1 MPTRLE
7 LLKRLGGREP
17 PQSRRHSVQT
27 STVGVRPDH
36 RQLDDDLCPR
46 SIQKVECVAKERLA
60 PCGLIGDDVGAAT
73 PLRSAR
79 SAWVRPEA
87 MRLAL
92 KRDPKSS
99 A

>member
-46 SIQKVECVAKERLA
+46 SIQKVERVAEERPA
-60 PCGLIGDDVGAAT
+60 PSGLIGGDVGAAT

-92 KRDPKSS
+92 ERDPKSS

>member
-46 SIQKVECVAKERLA
+46 SIQKVERVAEERLA
-60 PCGLIGDDVGAAT
+60 PSGLIGDDVGAGHAAAFGKAC
-73 PLRSAR
+73 LG
-79 SAWVRPEA
+79 EA
-87 MRLAL
+87 GSDAAG
-92 KRDPKSS
+92 S
-99 A
+99 